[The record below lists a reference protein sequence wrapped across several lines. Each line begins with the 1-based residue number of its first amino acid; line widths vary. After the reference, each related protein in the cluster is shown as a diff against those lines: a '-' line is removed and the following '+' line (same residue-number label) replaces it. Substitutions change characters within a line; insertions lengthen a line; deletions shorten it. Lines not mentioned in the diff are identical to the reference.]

1 MDGSGP
7 APGRRW
13 RGRPWLILWVFVLA
27 FAVARSGV
35 LPRPS
40 GAEWRDLR
48 ITLLAWLRVAYPCG
62 VIGLMMVGLALAA
75 ASVAMRGKSGR
86 RPRLIRC
93 VALTASVMIAVILA
107 ESAAGAYLAW
117 LHRMPWLPP
126 ARSAS
131 PGETGDVRIVVVGE
145 SSAEGVPY
153 RDWLSVGKVVAWQLR
168 RAIPWRVFHLEVQ
181 ARPGWTLEQMH
192 QRLIESRTRPHAVI
206 IYAGHNEF
214 ASRFGWSSDVPYYLD
229 EPVPLGDGAAALV
242 ARFLP
247 LTRLLG
253 EMLEKERV
261 AAPPK
266 LRPRSPVDVPSHTP
280 ADRSRRLAD
289 FRRRLEG
296 MVSYCER
303 VGALP
308 VLVIPPGNDAGFEPS
323 RSILPPQTPKAKR
336 EAFAREVA
344 AARELETTDPAASIE
359 RYEGLIERQPDFAE
373 THFRLARLLDA
384 RGDSEA
390 AYRHY
395 VAARDCDGHP
405 MRCPS
410 DFQEVFRE
418 VAGRHNVVLIDG
430 QAVLRSRSPGGQ
442 LDDGLFNDAMHPSFE
457 GHVALAEAILAGLR
471 GRRAFGWPEATPAPR
486 IDLAD
491 CADHF
496 DVQLATWATACE
508 FAAAF
513 YRTTV
518 PIRFDA
524 TERRAKAD
532 RYAEALR
539 RLTVER
545 MDEGLGVAGVGL
557 RPVVERIRR

>member
-1 MDGSGP
+1 MIASL
-7 APGRRW
+7 ALATACMAMGRKTGR
-13 RGRPWLILWVFVLA
+13 RPWL
-27 FAVARSGV
+27 
-35 LPRPS
+35 
-40 GAEWRDLR
+40 
-48 ITLLAWLRVAYPCG
+48 
-62 VIGLMMVGLALAA
+62 M
-75 ASVAMRGKSGR
+75 
-86 RPRLIRC
+86 RC
-93 VALTASVMIAVILA
+93 VALAASLMIAVVLA

-117 LHRMPWLPP
+117 LHRMPSLPP
-126 ARSAS
+126 ARSVS
-131 PGETGDVRIVVVGE
+131 PNTGDVRIVVVGE

-168 RAIPWRVFHLEVQ
+168 RAIPWRMFHVEVQ

-192 QRLIESRTRPHAVI
+192 QRLVESRSRPDAVV

-214 ASRFGWSSDVPYYLD
+214 ASRFGWSSDVPYYVD
-229 EPVPLGDGAAALV
+229 EPVAIVEAAAGL
-242 ARFLP
+242 AGRFLP

-261 AAPPK
+261 AALP
-266 LRPRSPVDVPSHTP
+266 RPRPRTLVDVPSHTP
-280 ADRSRRLAD
+280 ADRSERLAD

-323 RSILPPQTPKAKR
+323 RSILPPETPRAER

-344 AARELETTDPAASIE
+344 EARNLETLDAATSIQ
-359 RYEGLIERQPDFAE
+359 RYEVLIERQPGFAE
-373 THFRLARLLDA
+373 THFRLARLLEA
-384 RGDSEA
+384 RGDTEA

-410 DFQEVFRE
+410 DFQDVFRE
-418 VAGRHNVVLIDG
+418 VARRHDVVLVDG
-430 QAVLRSRSPGGQ
+430 QAVFHARRPGGQ

-457 GHVALAEAILAGLR
+457 GHVALAEAILAGLK
-471 GRRAFGWPEATPAPR
+471 GRRAFGWPARTPAPM
-486 IDLAD
+486 IDLAG

-496 DVQLATWATACE
+496 DVQVATWAAACE
-508 FAAAF
+508 FAASF

-518 PIRFDA
+518 PIRFDT
-524 TERRAKAD
+524 TERRAKQG

-545 MDEGLGVAGVGL
+545 ADEGLVVPGIGL
-557 RPVVERIRR
+557 RSGVERIRR